1 MDVIMKTARIITMLA
16 IAAAVM
22 ACNKTENLQ
31 PSLKSS
37 KFDAS
42 FSETVTKVSMGADYS
57 LTWDANDEVTVFDVD
72 GTNGKF
78 VATTSGASTVLEGPE
93 GYQAVPGNT
102 YYAVTPYTP
111 NNKLENG
118 VITTYLPSLM
128 APKVGMFPDN
138 IAVAKC
144 EDGKTLS
151 FYNVCGLLG
160 IRISRSDI
168 VKVTI
173 ASTGENE
180 YLAGRIKVDCSDIT
194 NPTYQV
200 VENEA
205 CTEVS
210 LVADGVFEPGDY
222 YVALLPQT
230 FSGMTVTMYTSDNL
244 VKTVQSVEGFTLNRS
259 HHIEPLP
266 VDNGAFEQTDPWG
279 LPAIWNFTTTTSNP
293 SFSRAWN
300 IDNSVPSDIGRGR
313 FSYVAVENLNN
324 NFKHDISGGDP
335 RITGAWPGDYWN
347 FQVAYPV
354 NVGSKYK
361 ISFTAKVSGTGHKYW
376 MLEYLDGQEWKPA
389 ADVLT
394 STDMGEG
401 NEVEYTHALK
411 NANCLISGSF
421 TAESQMESLQ
431 IRFRCVA
438 NWKSDGT
445 GALSSRNAGT
455 VRIVHDDPMEIRV
468 QEGLYTEWLFSATA
482 MESSYLSTFG
492 GLKAD
497 SEKSNEK
504 GDGGKYIEANVKG
517 TGKITYVQIDKS
529 SLGSDYAARYVGGTG
544 HPTASGAWPGD
555 YWLFEATDGTEYPA
569 GTRVNISYLT
579 RSSDAGHKYWRLE
592 YLDGAEWK
600 PAMQTTSATVND
612 KTFEYNIMMYPDGK
626 TNVTVNT
633 TVKLTVPTTDFKFR
647 MLCVANDRADGNG
660 PLSSPNAG
668 TCRIAGAEGT
678 SPVIKVVTD

>member
-42 FSETVTKVSMGADYS
+42 FSEAVTKVSMGADYS

-102 YYAVTPYTP
+102 YYAVTPHTP

-230 FSGMTVTMYTSDNL
+230 FSGMTVTMYTSDNM

-293 SFSRAWN
+293 SFARAWN

-324 NFKHDISGGDP
+324 KFKHDLSGGDP

-354 NVGSKYK
+354 NVGSKYM

-401 NEVEYTHALK
+401 NEVQYTHALK
-411 NANCLISGSF
+411 NANCPISGLF
-421 TAESQMESLQ
+421 TAESDMETLQ

-438 NWKSDGT
+438 NWQTNGE
-445 GALSSRNAGT
+445 GALSARNGGT
-455 VRIVHDDPMEIRV
+455 VRIVHDDPLEIRV
-468 QEGLYTEWLFSATA
+468 QKALYTEWIFSAGEMSA
-482 MESSYLSTFG
+482 YESTFS
-492 GLKAD
+492 D
-497 SEKSNEK
+497 KSSSA
-504 GDGGKYIEANVKG
+504 GDGGQYISANAMGEG
-517 TGKITYVQIDKS
+517 TIKFVQTDKS
-529 SLGSDYAARYVGGTG
+529 SLSILHTNAPQRTVGSTG
-544 HPTASGAWPGD
+544 HPLAYGAWPGD
-555 YWLFEATDGTEYPA
+555 YWLFEATDNTEYPA
-569 GTRVNISYLT
+569 GTKLNISFLT
-579 RSSDAGHKYWRLE
+579 RLSAGPVGQKYWMLE
-592 YLDGAEWK
+592 CWDGAQWIVAPGYEAQTATIGEETVSYNLMPSTDSKNNSVVDVTWTL
-600 PAMQTTSATVND
+600 AQSCTNMQ
-612 KTFEYNIMMYPDGK
+612 
-626 TNVTVNT
+626 
-633 TVKLTVPTTDFKFR
+633 FR
-647 MLCVANDRADGNG
+647 YRCVANYSADGTVYDGLINH
-660 PLSSPNAG
+660 
-668 TCRIAGAEGT
+668 TCRIAGATGT
-678 SPVIKVVTD
+678 SPVFKVVTD